1 MRQRR
6 LEPMQL
12 PCSPGSIIRLELS
25 GMQACP
31 ESAQLACAQMG
42 GLRNEQEE
50 AGTAADGIEES
61 WAG

>member
-1 MRQRR
+1 
-6 LEPMQL
+6 
-12 PCSPGSIIRLELS
+12 
-25 GMQACP
+25 MQACP